1 MPEEKYEA
9 TKLDLDLSID
19 ENDMA
24 GEWQEQPTLMLEYS
38 LLLADAQQEVDEY
51 KARLSLVT
59 AELETDIRNNP
70 QDYEIAK
77 VTEAAVAAAIPQQK
91 SHQVATLKYNRAKHA
106 ARIYQAAVDALG
118 HRKSALQGM
127 TDLFM
132 RQWFA
137 DPESREQAREAAKPV
152 TTKTVTRR
160 IPRRPAKD

>member
-1 MPEEKYEA
+1 MPEEKYES
-9 TKLDLDLSID
+9 TRLDLDLSID

-24 GEWQEQPTLMLEYS
+24 GEWKEQPTLMLEYS

-51 KARLSLVT
+51 KARLSVIT

-70 QDYEIAK
+70 QDYEITK
-77 VTEAAVAAAIPQQK
+77 VTEAAVAATIPQQK
-91 SHQVATLKYNRAKHA
+91 AHQVATTKYNKAKHA

-137 DPESREQAREAAKPV
+137 DPTSREEARPEARV
-152 TTKTVTRR
+152 TKTVERR
-160 IPRRPAKD
+160 IPRRPKKD